1 MSTKKLLFAAAFM
14 LVVALNF
21 LNEKESAPEH
31 DDYQSLRKDE
41 VTNENM

>member
-1 MSTKKLLFAAAFM
+1 MSTKKLLFAVAVM

-31 DDYQSLRKDE
+31 DQYYALDKCE
-41 VTNENM
+41 VVNQNT